1 MHIEAKPGDFWVT
14 ITGSA
19 TELMEARRK
28 LEGWS
33 KDLDPTGSGR
43 AMCLERAGALRVPAG
58 AVLQLQECQPV
69 IGVPERATVAEHAS
83 KLRVA
88 GLLRDYQARAVTA
101 ALCAPLGRG
110 TLDMACGA
118 GKTRVSAAL
127 AAVAQAATGRG
138 SWLYLVKNNELA
150 RQSEREFVEV
160 LQKMADVLQSCLS
173 HDRSPEPASIAAT
186 TYSGIDKLVKKEFD
200 GVIVDECLPAGMMI
214 GDKPIES
221 IRVGDSVPSWDFR
234 TGRLTYRRVLRTF
247 CEPSRASYLV
257 EIQVGSTRLLATPTH
272 PIPCDMHWRPIRD
285 VRCGDSVL
293 GWATPQEEE
302 HGRET
307 NRRQPMRSMQQRN
320 HKRAQTDRS
329 RVTLQRMQFNSAK
342 RARESSSRTVQGM
355 RRASDVDRKTWVATG
370 PGGRGVL
377 LQRAQIALDQTA
389 LVGKWETRGAKTRVG
404 NFRKNAQGKPDVAAR
419 CTRTGSS
426 QDAVAWLARGSDS
439 RGQRTSTSCTTE
451 IVGLRVGLAD
461 GSRSVYGQT
470 STSRIAQCVQGG
482 YWPSRFESWHRGGW
496 IGAQRPS
503 SKSARCEKRNGIVW
517 LRVDRITIHEQTSDG
532 TFGGLCP
539 NGLVYNLEIEGAGYN
554 EKNYIANG
562 LVVHNCHELTPIT
575 RCVPFATVKALWRV
589 GMSGT
594 LLDRQDANNAL
605 TLALLGPPLCKI
617 SIAEL
622 EREGHLSQGRVQIL
636 KFDHRT
642 NRLV

>member
-173 HDRSPEPASIAAT
+173 HNRSPEPAVIVAT
-186 TYSGIDKLVKKEFD
+186 TYSGIGKLVKKEFD
-200 GVIVDECLPAGMMI
+200 GVIIDE
-214 GDKPIES
+214 
-221 IRVGDSVPSWDFR
+221 
-234 TGRLTYRRVLRTF
+234 
-247 CEPSRASYLV
+247 
-257 EIQVGSTRLLATPTH
+257 
-272 PIPCDMHWRPIRD
+272 
-285 VRCGDSVL
+285 
-293 GWATPQEEE
+293 
-302 HGRET
+302 
-307 NRRQPMRSMQQRN
+307 
-320 HKRAQTDRS
+320 
-329 RVTLQRMQFNSAK
+329 
-342 RARESSSRTVQGM
+342 
-355 RRASDVDRKTWVATG
+355 
-370 PGGRGVL
+370 
-377 LQRAQIALDQTA
+377 
-389 LVGKWETRGAKTRVG
+389 
-404 NFRKNAQGKPDVAAR
+404 
-419 CTRTGSS
+419 
-426 QDAVAWLARGSDS
+426 
-439 RGQRTSTSCTTE
+439 
-451 IVGLRVGLAD
+451 
-461 GSRSVYGQT
+461 
-470 STSRIAQCVQGG
+470 
-482 YWPSRFESWHRGGW
+482 
-496 IGAQRPS
+496 
-503 SKSARCEKRNGIVW
+503 
-517 LRVDRITIHEQTSDG
+517 
-532 TFGGLCP
+532 
-539 NGLVYNLEIEGAGYN
+539 
-554 EKNYIANG
+554 
-562 LVVHNCHELTPIT
+562 CHELTPIT

-622 EREGHLSQGRVQIL
+622 EREGHLSRGRVQIL
-636 KFDHRT
+636 KFDHRM